1 MKLQIKGERDKQLS
15 YAFIGLSSLVF
26 LLGAGNVLTG
36 SLAWYFATTQKT
48 ITTPMSYNQ
57 PFASDASG
65 ADASGM
71 TMFATSFIYWRL
83 NVSPENIDN
92 NQKMLLGFVPSTE
105 RDPLKKALDIEAE
118 RIKKGG
124 ITTRFDT
131 REIRVMAEP
140 GVVEFSGTLKS
151 STTNGA
157 ITTSLADQDKRYRL
171 KIRYETRVT
180 TRTINTITTGNLNY
194 DVSRPRGVG
203 RLGRRLLQQ
212 FR

>member
-1 MKLQIKGERDKQLS
+1 MKLQVKGERDKQLS

-57 PFASDASG
+57 PFASDSSG

-71 TMFATSFIYWRL
+71 TMFASSFIYWRL

-92 NQKMLLGFVPSTE
+92 NQKMLLGFVPSAE

-171 KIRYETRVT
+171 KIRYENGQVNLLDFSELQPVT
-180 TRTINTITTGNLNY
+180 TTN
-194 DVSRPRGVG
+194 
-203 RLGRRLLQQ
+203 
-212 FR
+212 

>member
-1 MKLQIKGERDKQLS
+1 MKLQVKGERDKQLS

-57 PFASDASG
+57 PFASDSSG

-105 RDPLKKALDIEAE
+105 RDLLKKTLDVEAE

-131 REIRVMAEP
+131 REVRVMAEP

-157 ITTSLADQDKRYRL
+157 ITTPLADQEKRYRL
-171 KIRYETRVT
+171 KIRYENGQVNLLDFSELQPVT
-180 TRTINTITTGNLNY
+180 TTN
-194 DVSRPRGVG
+194 
-203 RLGRRLLQQ
+203 
-212 FR
+212 

>member
-1 MKLQIKGERDKQLS
+1 MKLQVKGERDKQLS

-57 PFASDASG
+57 PFASDSSG

-105 RDPLKKALDIEAE
+105 RDLLKKALDVEAE

-124 ITTRFDT
+124 ITSRFELRD
-131 REIRVMAEP
+131 IRVVDP
-140 GVVEFSGTLKS
+140 GTIDMSLTLYP
-151 STTNGA
+151 STTNGS
-157 ITTSLADQDKRYRL
+157 ITTALQSQDKTYRL
-171 KIRYETRVT
+171 KMSYENGVIHLLDFSELIVAT
-180 TRTINTITTGNLNY
+180 TH
-194 DVSRPRGVG
+194 
-203 RLGRRLLQQ
+203 
-212 FR
+212 

>member
-1 MKLQIKGERDKQLS
+1 MKLQVKGERDKQLS

-57 PFASDASG
+57 PFASDSSG

-105 RDPLKKALDIEAE
+105 RDLLKKALDVEAE

-131 REIRVMAEP
+131 REVRVMAEP
-140 GVVEFSGTLKS
+140 GVVEFNGTLKS

-157 ITTSLADQDKRYRL
+157 ITTPLADQEKRYRL
-171 KIRYETRVT
+171 KIRYENGQVNLLDFSELQPVT
-180 TRTINTITTGNLNY
+180 TTN
-194 DVSRPRGVG
+194 
-203 RLGRRLLQQ
+203 
-212 FR
+212 

>member
-1 MKLQIKGERDKQLS
+1 MKLQVKGERDKQLS

-26 LLGAGNVLTG
+26 LLGAGNVLSG

-57 PFASDASG
+57 PFASDSSG

-105 RDPLKKALDIEAE
+105 RDLLKKALDVEAE

-131 REIRVMAEP
+131 REVRVMAEP

-157 ITTSLADQDKRYRL
+157 ITTPLADQEKRYRL
-171 KIRYETRVT
+171 KIRYENGQVNLLDFSELQPVT
-180 TRTINTITTGNLNY
+180 TTN
-194 DVSRPRGVG
+194 
-203 RLGRRLLQQ
+203 
-212 FR
+212 

>member
-1 MKLQIKGERDKQLS
+1 MKLQVKGERDKQLS

-92 NQKMLLGFVPSTE
+92 NQKMLLGFVPSAE

-171 KIRYETRVT
+171 KIRYETGQVNLLDFSEPQQVT
-180 TRTINTITTGNLNY
+180 TTN
-194 DVSRPRGVG
+194 
-203 RLGRRLLQQ
+203 
-212 FR
+212 